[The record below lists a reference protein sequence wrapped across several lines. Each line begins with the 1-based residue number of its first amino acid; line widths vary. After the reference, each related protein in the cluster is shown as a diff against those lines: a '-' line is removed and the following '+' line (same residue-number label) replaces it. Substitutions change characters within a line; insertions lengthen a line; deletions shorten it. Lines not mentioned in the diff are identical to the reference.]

1 MAVKSVL
8 VIESDHNTRVEIR
21 KMLESEGHFV
31 ISSANGAEA
40 LTQIDKMSAPSLILV
55 GNSLAMISA
64 DQLLALLKQI
74 PSLRDIPIA
83 QLKSEGDAVLVGA
96 CYVLDKP
103 VSREELLECLKN
115 C

>member
-21 KMLESEGHFV
+21 KILESEGHFV

-40 LTQIDKMSAPSLILV
+40 LTQIEKMSPPSLILI
-55 GNSLAMISA
+55 GSSLAMMSA
-64 DQLLALLKQI
+64 DQLLTLLKQI
-74 PSLRDIPIA
+74 PGLRGVSIA
-83 QLKSEGDAVLVGA
+83 QIKNEGDAVLVGA
-96 CYVLDKP
+96 CYVLAKP
-103 VSREELLECLKN
+103 ISREELLECLKN